1 MEIWIKH
8 SANTV
13 NQVPFACEKISR
25 GSHFFSLREPAIK
38 CLWKTIVQII
48 YIFIAKVS
56 PLEQIHLDKS
66 RNENWLTVM
75 HTFIAAKNLNASV
88 VKGT

>member
-1 MEIWIKH
+1 MNKTSCKYCKSSSVRVRE
-8 SANTV
+8 N
-13 NQVPFACEKISR
+13 FARFAI
-25 GSHFFSLREPAIK
+25 FSLREHAIK